1 MVVKEDDFVV
11 NKVQIGKT
19 VSSSPLE
26 VSSWDTIASHLHVVR
41 DTLPLLIKALQYT

>member
-1 MVVKEDDFVV
+1 MVKEDDFVV

-26 VSSWDTIASHLHVVR
+26 VLSWDTIASYRHVVQ
-41 DTLPLLIKALQYT
+41 DMLTLLLKALRRI

>member
-1 MVVKEDDFVV
+1 MVVKEDDFFV

-26 VSSWDTIASHLHVVR
+26 ASSWDTIASHLHVVR
-41 DTLPLLIKALQYT
+41 DTLTLLIKALQCA